1 MSQAE
6 TQKVTKQIDAML
18 KTNPYI
24 ERRVQLIGYNF
35 IAGRGSDQATFI
47 IKLKPFEERKYGLFD
62 RIKSV
67 FNGAGIAGLFIDPT
81 SSNMVLGMIYKQTAS
96 IKGAR
101 VLAFGPPM
109 VPGFAMSNGLTISM
123 EDRTGGEF

>member
-1 MSQAE
+1 M
-6 TQKVTKQIDAML
+6 V
-18 KTNPYI
+18 
-24 ERRVQLIGYNF
+24 
-35 IAGRGSDQATFI
+35 
-47 IKLKPFEERKYGLFD
+47 LFD

-123 EDRTGGEF
+123 EDRTGGDLNKFLLVLKNI